1 MHINNQTIFQRFVLH
16 SAALAQAFR
25 DRVSGVTGEM
35 VPNVWTSGD
44 KIYFVPPKYFVI
56 KIM

>member
-35 VPNVWTSGD
+35 VPRKWFPTFGQVGT
-44 KIYFVPPKYFVI
+44 KYI
-56 KIM
+56 LSPQNIL